1 MSLDGESCDGDWRRS
16 QVPIYFAFIIR
27 GSRNLC
33 YHHKNAFT
41 KWDVNGIGV
50 QKFQLDL
57 RSWAGIGNRWL
68 SEMALELMAQER
80 YSELGHVARKE
91 GKKRLNLASDTDWTE
106 LWPQLISNSLR
117 QKTLRFMWP
126 HISRSTQKGSLGFS
140 AWTETYLVAVQIR
153 WLMMT
158 ELLVLERGAPGS
170 DDRDKIQIQSKY
182 VNPNMSHAVLPWAG
196 CRRHQGTPA
205 RRCPQEA
212 STPSLPGCVEST
224 A

>member
-68 SEMALELMAQER
+68 SEMALELMAKER

-91 GKKRLNLASDTDWTE
+91 SEKRLKFSLGYGFDWIVTTTHLKFSQAKNLKIHVTAHFALYTE
-106 LWPQLISNSLR
+106 GLLRLFRLNGDRSSGGSNSL
-117 QKTLRFMWP
+117 
-126 HISRSTQKGSLGFS
+126 IDDDGAIGF
-140 AWTETYLVAVQIR
+140 
-153 WLMMT
+153 
-158 ELLVLERGAPGS
+158 G
-170 DDRDKIQIQSKY
+170 K
-182 VNPNMSHAVLPWAG
+182 
-196 CRRHQGTPA
+196 
-205 RRCPQEA
+205 RCSGFGRPR
-212 STPSLPGCVEST
+212 
-224 A
+224 